1 MLSHA
6 DIWGAIDRLAAESGI
21 SVSAL
26 ARRSG
31 LDATTFNRSKRQT
44 RDGKPRWPSTESVA
58 KVLGATSRSVADFA
72 ALVGDGGAS
81 AAALHRIPVLGY
93 ALAGRDGLFDAAGN
107 PVLGLWDQILFP
119 DLGDARVFAL
129 EISGDGLA
137 PLYRDGD
144 LLVVSPGAGISRG
157 DRVVARTKRGEI
169 VVKELARRTAQ
180 RIDLLPLTPAQAPLS
195 FASEEVDWISR
206 IVWASQ

>member
-72 ALVGDGGAS
+72 ALVGDGQAS
-81 AAALHRIPVLGY
+81 THGLHRIPVMGY

-107 PVLGLWDQILFP
+107 PVHGLWDQVLFP
-119 DLGDARVFAL
+119 DLGDAPVFAL

-137 PLYRDGD
+137 PVYRDGD
-144 LLVVSPGAGISRG
+144 LLVVSPAVGISRG
-157 DRVVARTKRGEI
+157 DRVLVRIKRGEV
-169 VVKELARRTAQ
+169 VVKELARRTPQ
-180 RIDLLPLTPAQAPLS
+180 RLDLLALTPAQPPVS
-195 FASEEVDWISR
+195 FAVEEIDWVSR

>member
-72 ALVGDGGAS
+72 ALVGDGHAS
-81 AAALHRIPVLGY
+81 AAGLHRIPVLGY

-107 PVLGLWDQILFP
+107 PVHGLWDKILFP
-119 DLGDARVFAL
+119 DLGDAHVFAL

-144 LLVVSPGAGISRG
+144 LLVVSPGASINRG
-157 DRVVARTKRGEI
+157 DRVVLRTKRGE
-169 VVKELARRTAQ
+169 VLVKELARRTTQ
-180 RIDLLPLTPAQAPLS
+180 RIDLLALTAAQTPLS
-195 FASEEVDWISR
+195 FAAEEVDWMSR